1 MKNIYLFFI
10 FLLISGCSNDNS
22 RYITK
27 TPISCPSILFS
38 SEHKIYIGSSAPDI
52 SLENIEY
59 RGEINN
65 AIFPNECSLKNS
77 VFSSEFSILFILEPL
92 IDNNNLLEIPFYVAI
107 LDEKKELQDML
118 YFLASGKFKKDP
130 QTNKLIETDII
141 KTIIL
146 ENQNIN
152 ESSIIVIG
160 YVLDKKK
167 IDILN

>member
-10 FLLISGCSNDNS
+10 FLLILGCSNDNS
-22 RYITK
+22 QYSTK

-38 SEHKIYIGSSAPDI
+38 SEHKIYIGSSAEEI

-65 AIFPNECSLKNS
+65 AIFPNECFLKNN
-77 VFSSEFSILFILEPL
+77 VFSSELSILFILQPL
-92 IDNNNLLEIPFYVAI
+92 IDNNDLLEIPFYIAI
-107 LDEKKELQDML
+107 LNEKKELQDML
-118 YFLASGKFKKDP
+118 YFLASGEFKKNL
-130 QTNKLIETDII
+130 QTNESIETDIT

-146 ENQNIN
+146 ENQKIN
-152 ESSIIVIG
+152 DSSLIVIG